1 MAACQGRL
9 AIITLP
15 DKDKTPIAFVKRPED
30 KKPILFS
37 APKACSG
44 TATVGAEHLC
54 PACQERA
61 VKTAVAVE
69 KAGGKYVANQQTLL
83 HGRFGEPLPEWS
95 HMFGSRWF
103 LQTQAEKR
111 LEIPEAVAAVTA
123 LLTPKSDTQPP
134 VEMPPK
140 RKAVEPT
147 TQPTEVRPEPKKRAP
162 KKVAAKAE
170 AVAVA
175 VAPQPITAPEPAV
188 TAAAPAPVAPP
199 AEPPKRKFAPKK
211 KAAAAQPV
219 PEPTLG
225 VIQAQP
231 LECVQVKKISVRKIT
246 IDDRTV
252 YLSAEKDKVYDL
264 KFNYIGRYNRREERI
279 ESKYADSDKEV

>member
-1 MAACQGRL
+1 M
-9 AIITLP
+9 
-15 DKDKTPIAFVKRPED
+15 
-30 KKPILFS
+30 
-37 APKACSG
+37 
-44 TATVGAEHLC
+44 
-54 PACQERA
+54 
-61 VKTAVAVE
+61 
-69 KAGGKYVANQQTLL
+69 ANQQTLL

-103 LQTQAEKR
+103 VQTQAEKR
-111 LEIPEAVAAVTA
+111 LEIPEAVAEV
-123 LLTPKSDTQPP
+123 LPKDATQPP

-140 RKAVEPT
+140 RRVAEEPS
-147 TQPTEVRPEPKKRAP
+147 TQPTEVKPEPKKRAP

-175 VAPQPITAPEPAV
+175 PAPIVVPEAAVAA
-188 TAAAPAPVAPP
+188 AAAPPADAAPLV
-199 AEPPKRKFAPKK
+199 PKRKFAPKK
-211 KAAAAQPV
+211 KAVAAPPQ

-231 LECVQVKKISVRKIT
+231 LEGLQVKKISVRKIT

>member
-1 MAACQGRL
+1 MASATPCQGRL

-44 TATVGAEHLC
+44 IATVGEEHLC
-54 PACQERA
+54 PACQERS
-61 VKTAVAVE
+61 VKTAAAVE

-103 LQTQAEKR
+103 VQTQAEKR
-111 LEIPEAVAAVTA
+111 LEIPEVVAT
-123 LLTPKSDTQPP
+123 LLPKSDTQPP

-140 RKAVEPT
+140 RRVAGEPS
-147 TQPTEVRPEPKKRAP
+147 TQPTEVKPEPKKRAP

-175 VAPQPITAPEPAV
+175 PAPIVVPEAAVAAAVAPVDATSLV
-188 TAAAPAPVAPP
+188 
-199 AEPPKRKFAPKK
+199 PKRKFAPKK
-211 KAAAAQPV
+211 KAAAAQPI

-225 VIQAQP
+225 VIQSQP
-231 LECVQVKKISVRKIT
+231 LEGLQVKKISVRRTT

-252 YLSAEKDKVYDL
+252 YLSAEKDKVYDM
-264 KFNYIGRYNRREERI
+264 KFNYIGRYNRRDERI
-279 ESKYADSDKEV
+279 ESKYADSDREV

>member
-37 APKACSG
+37 VPKACTGSEAADG
-44 TATVGAEHLC
+44 LC
-54 PACQERA
+54 AACVLRA
-61 VKTAVAVE
+61 VKTAAAVE

-103 LQTQAEKR
+103 VQTQAEKR
-111 LEIPEAVAAVTA
+111 LEIPEVVAAVTA

-140 RKAVEPT
+140 RRVAGEPT
-147 TQPTEVRPEPKKRAP
+147 TQPTEVKAEPKKRAP
-162 KKVAAKAE
+162 KKVAAKTE

-175 VAPQPITAPEPAV
+175 PAPIVVSEPAV
-188 TAAAPAPVAPP
+188 AAAAAPP
-199 AEPPKRKFAPKK
+199 AEPAKRKFAPKK
-211 KAAAAQPV
+211 KAVAVQPV
-219 PEPTLG
+219 TEPTLG
-225 VIQAQP
+225 VIQSQP
-231 LECVQVKKISVRKIT
+231 LEGVQVKKISVRKIT

-264 KFNYIGRYNRREERI
+264 KFNYIGRYNRREEQI
-279 ESKYADSDKEV
+279 ESKYADSDRE